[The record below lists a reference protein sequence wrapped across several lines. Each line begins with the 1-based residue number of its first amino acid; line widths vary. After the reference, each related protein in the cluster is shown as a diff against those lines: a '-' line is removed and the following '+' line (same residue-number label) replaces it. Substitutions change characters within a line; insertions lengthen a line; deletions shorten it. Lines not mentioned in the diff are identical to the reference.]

1 MTSASNFI
9 NVTYLL
15 HGNPNDLRHLLSY
28 PITTVPLSLAH
39 IDDTPL
45 KTDKATLTKAL
56 ERRQHVV
63 FVDTNLPS
71 IKATISDGWI
81 LLYERVMQHSK
92 STYAT
97 MARDLLVKVCSHR
110 DESTTRHIQ
119 VSIHQ
124 GCWSET
130 GGYGI
135 QNAFTITGPDQA
147 KRQSGTERLKNG
159 AFNGEFA
166 SFLMIE
172 WKKDHYGPVIGNK
185 TIYISHGGKMHDDAE
200 QQRTWPG
207 DHWAGE
213 PSESTRRSW
222 NARRLSCKTI
232 TWGKHTDKVDRHGCP
247 GDSSWACRKIS
258 RK

>member
-15 HGNPNDLRHLLSY
+15 HGNPNDLRHLLGY

-63 FVDTNLPS
+63 FVETNLPS
-71 IKATISDGWI
+71 IKANKSVGGI

-92 STYAT
+92 STYAA

-110 DESTTRHIQ
+110 DESTTRQIQ

-124 GCWSET
+124 GC
-130 GGYGI
+130 
-135 QNAFTITGPDQA
+135 
-147 KRQSGTERLKNG
+147 
-159 AFNGEFA
+159 
-166 SFLMIE
+166 
-172 WKKDHYGPVIGNK
+172 
-185 TIYISHGGKMHDDAE
+185 
-200 QQRTWPG
+200 
-207 DHWAGE
+207 
-213 PSESTRRSW
+213 
-222 NARRLSCKTI
+222 
-232 TWGKHTDKVDRHGCP
+232 
-247 GDSSWACRKIS
+247 
-258 RK
+258 

>member
-15 HGNPNDLRHLLSY
+15 PGNPNDLRHLLSY

-39 IDDTPL
+39 IDGTPL

-56 ERRQHVV
+56 GQHVV

-71 IKATISDGWI
+71 IKATISDGGI
-81 LLYERVMQHSK
+81 LLYESVMQHSK
-92 STYAT
+92 STYAA
-97 MARDLLVKVCSHR
+97 MARDLLVKVCSRR
-110 DESTTRHIQ
+110 DESTTRQIQ

-147 KRQSGTERLKNG
+147 QRQSGTECLKNG
-159 AFNGEFA
+159 ALKEEFA

-172 WKKDHYGPVIGNK
+172 WKNDHYGPVIGNK
-185 TIYISHGGKMHDDAE
+185 TIYISHGRKNAWWC
-200 QQRTWPG
+200 RTTTNMTGW
-207 DHWAGE
+207 
-213 PSESTRRSW
+213 S
-222 NARRLSCKTI
+222 LSRWTF
-232 TWGKHTDKVDRHGCP
+232 KVDTKKLTR
-247 GDSSWACRKIS
+247 SSPFMQNKHLRETYW
-258 RK
+258 